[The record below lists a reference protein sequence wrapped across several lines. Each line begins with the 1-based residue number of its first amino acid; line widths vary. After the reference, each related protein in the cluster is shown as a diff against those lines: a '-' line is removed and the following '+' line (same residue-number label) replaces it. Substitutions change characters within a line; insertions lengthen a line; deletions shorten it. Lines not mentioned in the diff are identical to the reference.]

1 LILWKEEKVIKIIL
15 GFLIVF
21 AGFFIGIAAF
31 RNLSGKEKWQLTKL
45 VIYSIICAVLTTL
58 ALTVFYITF

>member
-1 LILWKEEKVIKIIL
+1 MIKIIL

-21 AGFFIGIAAF
+21 AGFFVGIQAF
-31 RNLSGKEKWQLTKL
+31 RNLSGLEKWQLTKI

-58 ALTVFYITF
+58 ALVGFYITF